1 MCVSLKKPSVPDP
14 ALPTLACDLK
24 RSWQAGVTRALK
36 KFAFLARVSSGGAGT
51 QMGEKMRQGP
61 LGYFADMI
69 VSPLL
74 AGGLSTFALTHFTN
88 YALVRW
94 LAMVMLGVALWTLI
108 EYGTHRVIYHRVPTF
123 KNYHEAHHADPISIV
138 RASITRCTT
147 IETTKAILASL
158 HRSGIASLEH
168 VSYASQTSRSLLD
181 DFETAD
187 FSTKTPP

>member
-1 MCVSLKKPSVPDP
+1 
-14 ALPTLACDLK
+14 
-24 RSWQAGVTRALK
+24 
-36 KFAFLARVSSGGAGT
+36 
-51 QMGEKMRQGP
+51 MRQGR

-168 VSYASQTSRSLLD
+168 VSCASQTSRSLLD
-181 DFETAD
+181 DFETPTAVQRLRPSMVVIFYLFAFID
-187 FSTKTPP
+187 LGRIS